1 MCRFAKRLLREDAGT
16 TTIEYA
22 LIGTLVG
29 TALIAALQNYSA
41 VTSVLYTVIGGI
53 STSL

>member
-1 MCRFAKRLLREDAGT
+1 MRHFTERLVREDSGT

-29 TALIAALQNYSA
+29 CALIAALQNYAS
-41 VTSVLYTVIGGI
+41 VTNVLYTVIAGI